1 MRQGALQPLS
11 VTTGLN
17 GRPLGGEGGGVVVGV
32 VTICASGIEAAP
44 ALETSPAASMVVA
57 PAKNVLRE
65 TISFPFFNV
74 RAIRRH
80 KFVARFHHCGSL
92 LARPIDG
99 RLQIRLRQP
108 KIALRLDCAIDTGG
122 LLARVC

>member
-1 MRQGALQPLS
+1 MRHGALQPLS

-17 GRPLGGEGGGVVVGV
+17 GRPVGGAGGGMVVGV

-44 ALETSPAASMVVA
+44 ALETSPAASTVVA

-74 RAIRRH
+74 RAIRRY
-80 KFVARFHHCGSL
+80 KFACAFAHCALDPLMAACKSVS
-92 LARPIDG
+92 ASQKSRCAS
-99 RLQIRLRQP
+99 
-108 KIALRLDCAIDTGG
+108 IAPFTLTA
-122 LLARVC
+122 